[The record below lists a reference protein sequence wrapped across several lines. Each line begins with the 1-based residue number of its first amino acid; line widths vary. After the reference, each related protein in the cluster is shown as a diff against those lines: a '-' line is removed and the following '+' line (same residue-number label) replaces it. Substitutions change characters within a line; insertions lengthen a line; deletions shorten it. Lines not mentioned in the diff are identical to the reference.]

1 MPGAVCAQS
10 LDHGRVD
17 KLYAAAKQEG
27 RVIIWGTQRREVEWI
42 PAAFAK
48 AFPGIAVQFLGD
60 NDIAVKAIA
69 EARAGRHQVDVYQNS
84 LTGTLPLVQR
94 DLLANIDWSLFGID
108 NRNIAFDGKMAYTSN
123 IVYTVAYNNKLAKDT
138 DAPKNWIDILDER
151 YKGKGASSTFL
162 LPRLIGA
169 LGLAW
174 GDDKALQFARDIVAK
189 TNLLLTRAPRES
201 LLQSGERVYAFGEID
216 SLIRAVAAEGLP
228 VSQVVPQ
235 PVVVG
240 QFGATIMRVMS
251 FHLMPYADLDLSVKD
266 SYRTVWVVLPNS
278 YYDPK
283 KGHALYNR
291 YLDELELC
299 AELGFDGVCVNE
311 HHQNAY
317 GLMPSPVV
325 MASALARRT
334 RDCRIAILG
343 NAFCLREHPLT
354 LAEEHAMLDVIT
366 GGRLISGFVRGV
378 GSEYFSFGTNP
389 VHSLERHQEA
399 HDLVVRA

>member
-1 MPGAVCAQS
+1 MAPWLCRAPAIGAAAFAMALVACTAGAQS
-10 LDHGRVD
+10 LDQD
-17 KLYAAAKQEG
+17 KVKTLHAAAKKEG
-27 RVIIWGTQRREVEWI
+27 QVIIWGTQRREVEWI
-42 PAAFAK
+42 PAAFGK
-48 AFPGIAVQFLGD
+48 LFSGIDVQFLGD

-162 LPRLIGA
+162 LPRLVGA

-228 VSQVVPQ
+228 VRDRKSVV
-235 PVVVG
+235 
-240 QFGATIMRVMS
+240 
-251 FHLMPYADLDLSVKD
+251 
-266 SYRTVWVVLPNS
+266 
-278 YYDPK
+278 
-283 KGHALYNR
+283 
-291 YLDELELC
+291 
-299 AELGFDGVCVNE
+299 
-311 HHQNAY
+311 
-317 GLMPSPVV
+317 
-325 MASALARRT
+325 
-334 RDCRIAILG
+334 
-343 NAFCLREHPLT
+343 
-354 LAEEHAMLDVIT
+354 
-366 GGRLISGFVRGV
+366 
-378 GSEYFSFGTNP
+378 
-389 VHSLERHQEA
+389 
-399 HDLVVRA
+399 